1 MAHEMGYAIKLMALA
16 HRTEGGIDVRVH
28 PTMIPETHQMARVNG
43 VYNAIY
49 VTGDFVG
56 ETMFFGEGA
65 GAGPA
70 ASAVM
75 GDVLEV
81 ARHIM
86 LGVKPIV
93 GCTCTD
99 ILPIVPFEELQM
111 RYYIR
116 LQVPDR
122 TGVLGATAS
131 VFAAHDVS
139 LRSVSQEGTR
149 ARDAVNLILV
159 THTACEKNIRAA
171 LEELAA
177 MPDMLVSEPTVIR
190 VED

>member
-1 MAHEMGYAIKLMALA
+1 
-16 HRTEGGIDVRVH
+16 
-28 PTMIPETHQMARVNG
+28 
-43 VYNAIY
+43 
-49 VTGDFVG
+49 
-56 ETMFFGEGA
+56 
-65 GAGPA
+65 
-70 ASAVM
+70 M

-81 ARHIM
+81 ARHIT

-122 TGVLGATAS
+122 TGVLGTTAN

-149 ARDAVNLILV
+149 ARDAVDLILV

-171 LEELAA
+171 LEELAG
-177 MPDMLVSEPTVIR
+177 MPDMLVCEPTVIR

>member
-1 MAHEMGYAIKLMALA
+1 MGYCIKLLALA
-16 HRTEGGIDVRVH
+16 HRTPEGVDVRVH
-28 PTMIPETHQMARVNG
+28 PTMIPESHQMAKVNG

-81 ARHIM
+81 ARHIQM
-86 LGVKPIV
+86 GIKPIV

-99 ILPIVPFEELQM
+99 TLPLVSIDELEM

-122 TGVLGATAS
+122 AGVLGASAN
-131 VFAAHDVS
+131 VFAKHGVS

-149 ARDAVNLILV
+149 ARDAVNLVYV
-159 THTACEKNIRAA
+159 THTACEKNIREA
-171 LEELAA
+171 LEELAS
-177 MPDMLVSEPTVIR
+177 MENMLLAEPTVIR
-190 VED
+190 LED